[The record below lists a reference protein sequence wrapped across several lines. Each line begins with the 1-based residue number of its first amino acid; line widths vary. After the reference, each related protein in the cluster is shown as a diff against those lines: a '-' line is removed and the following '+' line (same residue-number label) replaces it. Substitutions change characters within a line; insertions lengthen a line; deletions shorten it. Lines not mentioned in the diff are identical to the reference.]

1 MLRLILAVA
10 EVVTKMVFK
19 VFCFRQF
26 FPPNPST
33 LKNDLIAVLAIV
45 RAWWT
50 RELWRNGTLK
60 LYDPRPLLHDIFSLQ
75 LVSHAAVIW
84 EDVINDAFHSNWN
97 AIRGLL

>member
-1 MLRLILAVA
+1 MPIIFHYNSCNVLRLILAVA

-45 RAWWT
+45 RAW
-50 RELWRNGTLK
+50 
-60 LYDPRPLLHDIFSLQ
+60 
-75 LVSHAAVIW
+75 
-84 EDVINDAFHSNWN
+84 
-97 AIRGLL
+97 